1 MSKVSICVPT
11 YEYNGKGVMLLQ
23 NLLDSLSIVNN
34 KNFELV
40 ISDQS
45 TDNQICNLI
54 SWNQYE
60 YDIKYCR
67 CDKLPSGNMSYNT
80 NNSIKQA
87 TGDIIKPLFQDDV
100 INSPSII
107 DVLYDVFENKSVGW
121 VGMKYIHVFEEGV
134 EPRWRHCHDPFYHKD
149 TFFGHNKVSSPS
161 AVAFRKDDSNFFDTN
176 VTMMMDC
183 EFYHRMQQKYG
194 VPLFL
199 LNEPFVAIGQH
210 PEQYQN
216 NADLKS
222 KMTEEFLYMFKKHG
236 IVNLLMDEIES
247 PWKPEMQEAL
257 QIINSEQK
265 EASVW
270 EKREEERLKNLLEE
284 NL

>member
-67 CDKLPSGNMSYNT
+67 CDKLPSVNMSYNT

-107 DVLYDVFENKSVGW
+107 DVLYDVFENKSVG
-121 VGMKYIHVFEEGV
+121 GG
-134 EPRWRHCHDPFYHKD
+134 
-149 TFFGHNKVSSPS
+149 KVS
-161 AVAFRKDDSNFFDTN
+161 VF
-176 VTMMMDC
+176 C
-183 EFYHRMQQKYG
+183 
-194 VPLFL
+194 
-199 LNEPFVAIGQH
+199 
-210 PEQYQN
+210 
-216 NADLKS
+216 
-222 KMTEEFLYMFKKHG
+222 
-236 IVNLLMDEIES
+236 
-247 PWKPEMQEAL
+247 
-257 QIINSEQK
+257 
-265 EASVW
+265 
-270 EKREEERLKNLLEE
+270 
-284 NL
+284 